1 MEGEATA
8 MEPLVGSPYSVEVLP
23 SIDDPSCVVLDLFSG
38 LELARDGASTSAST
52 HEPEPASRARDGAR
66 SAVLVAGHP
75 AELRLRIVGLERSA
89 DADAELSI
97 LNQVRG
103 L

>member
-1 MEGEATA
+1 MAPSLQALTFDELRYVRCSSSPGTA
-8 MEPLVGSPYSVEVLP
+8 RRPPPPHTSPSPPRVP
-23 SIDDPSCVVLDLFSG
+23 G
-38 LELARDGASTSAST
+38 TARAPPCSL
-52 HEPEPASRARDGAR
+52 R
-66 SAVLVAGHP
+66 VI
-75 AELRLRIVGLERSA
+75 RLRIVGLERSA

>member
-1 MEGEATA
+1 
-8 MEPLVGSPYSVEVLP
+8 LRV
-23 SIDDPSCVVLDLFSG
+23 I
-38 LELARDGASTSAST
+38 
-52 HEPEPASRARDGAR
+52 
-66 SAVLVAGHP
+66 
-75 AELRLRIVGLERSA
+75 RLRIVGLERSA